1 MRELMLLRTDLSEAE
16 AELNDIYTMSEEAAC
31 FRYLCDTK
39 NEAIHILEES
49 IEEITHKIE
58 LLEEQNNEEY
68 KNWCDPA
75 FRSEADFYRMR
86 I

>member
-1 MRELMLLRTDLSEAE
+1 MRELMLLRVELSEAE
-16 AELNDIYTMSEEAAC
+16 NELNDLYFMSEEAAC

-39 NEAIHILEES
+39 EEAISILEES

-58 LLEEQNNEEY
+58 LLEEQNDEEY
-68 KNWCDPA
+68 KKWCDPA
-75 FRSEADFYRMR
+75 FRTEGDFYRMR

>member
-1 MRELMLLRTDLSEAE
+1 MLLRVELSEAE
-16 AELNDIYTMSEEAAC
+16 NELNDIYSMSEEAAC

-39 NEAIHILEES
+39 NEAINILEES

-68 KNWCDPA
+68 RSWCDPA
-75 FRSEADFYRMR
+75 FRTEADFYRMR

>member
-1 MRELMLLRTDLSEAE
+1 MRELMLLRVELSEAE
-16 AELNDIYTMSEEAAC
+16 NELNDIYSMSEEAAC

-39 NEAIHILEES
+39 DEAINILKES
-49 IEEITHKIE
+49 IGEITHKIE

-68 KNWCDPA
+68 KHWCDPA
-75 FRSEADFYRMR
+75 FRTEADFYRMR